1 MVPAQ
6 IFCRVVVLLAG
17 VFFTA
22 CSSYRVFP
30 VDTLKPAPIPVVT
43 EGKIGILERNIS
55 YQNTPVKFREE
66 ERARLELLKQFAIG
80 VKTLFEE
87 VDNRDSLLFMSDARQ
102 HSLHRPHL
110 PEAYPADTVRS
121 FCRQFG
127 LDYLISLEVTFFE
140 IQESNLSYN
149 WFVRLY
155 SPHTFA
161 PLDSVLLMYEI
172 GNIHDFEYYDDLYEL
187 LKIVARDKGA
197 EYARRIVPYWET
209 TERRIYNKGKILRLG
224 DAYFR
229 EGQEEKAVKVWEGAT
244 RLGLRTA
251 VKAVI
256 NIAWMYENRGEFD
269 RAYSILMQMLK
280 TVKEKKYQG
289 KDAEYLK
296 TYSVLLSE
304 RIEEEML
311 LEQQMLPVSK

>member
-6 IFCRVVVLLAG
+6 IFCRIVVLLAA
-17 VFFTA
+17 VFSTA

-30 VDTLKPAPIPVVT
+30 VDTLKPARIPVGT

-66 ERARLELLKQFAIG
+66 EKARLELLKQFAIG

-87 VDNRDSLLFMSDARQ
+87 VDKQDSLLFMSDARQ
-102 HSLHRPHL
+102 HSLHRPRF

-127 LDYLISLEVTFFE
+127 LEYLLSLEVTFFE

-161 PLDSVLLMYEI
+161 PLDSVLLKYEI

-187 LKIVARDKGA
+187 LKIVARDKGS

-229 EGQEEKAVKVWEGAT
+229 DGQEEKAVKVWEGAT
-244 RLGLRTA
+244 KLALRTA

-269 RAYSILMQMLK
+269 HAYSILMQMLK

-289 KDAEYLK
+289 RDVEYLK

-311 LEQQMLPVSK
+311 LEQQMPPLSK